1 MKALVSRA
9 KLSWRILATL
19 FVASSL
25 FACFP
30 LMGICEEAA
39 SAKPGAASSQSKK
52 GEQSEKQS
60 AEAVKHGPKD
70 KAEYWL
76 GISCGPVPEA
86 LRAHLP
92 IPEDQGI
99 LVYTVAKDSPADKA
113 GIRQHDILLEAG
125 GKVLKTPE
133 DLVAVVNEHKDQK
146 FELKLLRKGK
156 TESVNICGEPRPVQA
171 WERVPPFP
179 GPFASSEAWQKW
191 FDWFHKQL
199 PHQPP
204 LTFRFYR
211 PGIVLPP
218 GETGDLPKDLT
229 IIVTKQGSEPAK
241 IVVRRGDKTWE
252 VTEKELDKLPK
263 EIRPHVERMIR
274 GNRGR
279 ADGVLKV
286 LPFSQPLQ
294 PKGLEKDVLKPFR
307 PWSAAEAER
316 LDKLEKQIEE
326 LKKRFEE
333 LEKGMSDSK

>member
-1 MKALVSRA
+1 MKTQVSRTR
-9 KLSWRILATL
+9 LSWRTLVTFCVAT
-19 FVASSL
+19 SL
-25 FACFP
+25 CACFP
-30 LMGICEEAA
+30 LMAISEEAA
-39 SAKPGAASSQSKK
+39 AAKSDAASTQTEK
-52 GEQSEKQS
+52 GEQTKSQAGE
-60 AEAVKHGPKD
+60 VIKHRLKD

-76 GISCGPVPEA
+76 GISCGPIPEA

-99 LVYTVAKDSPADKA
+99 LVHMVAKDSPADKA

-133 DLVAVVNEHKDQK
+133 DLIAVVNEHKDQA
-146 FELKLLRKGK
+146 FEVKLLRKGK
-156 TESVNICGEPRPVQA
+156 TESVNVRGEPRPVQA
-171 WERVPPFP
+171 LEPVPPFP
-179 GPFASSEAWQKW
+179 GPLASSEAWQKW
-191 FDWFHKQL
+191 FEWFHKQL
-199 PHQPP
+199 PQQPP

-263 EIRPHVERMIR
+263 DIRPHVERMIR
-274 GNRGR
+274 GDRGR
-279 ADGVLKV
+279 AAGVLEV
-286 LPFSQPLQ
+286 LPFAQPLP

-307 PWSAAEAER
+307 PWSAEEAER
-316 LDKLEKQIEE
+316 LDKLERQVEE
-326 LKKRFEE
+326 LRKRFEE
-333 LEKGMSDSK
+333 LKKEGADSK